1 MKLQA
6 KMTDKKGKL
15 NNRDKYDKQ
24 TMNKFKKRKMKERME
39 KRSLQ

>member
-6 KMTDKKGKL
+6 KMMDKKGML

-24 TMNKFKKRKMKERME
+24 TMNKFKKRKIQERME